1 MCNSPRAH
9 DLHIETG
16 RYNKPNKLP
25 INARTCY
32 FCSSNQV
39 EDEKHFILDC
49 SFYEALRK
57 SLFSAIEEFYPD
69 FNEMANDK
77 QFELLMTAANG
88 DADLCKVLSE
98 YLIKCYDKREKI
110 N

>member
-1 MCNSPRAH
+1 MIF
-9 DLHIETG
+9 L
-16 RYNKPNKLP
+16 Y
-25 INARTCY
+25 
-32 FCSSNQV
+32 
-39 EDEKHFILDC
+39 
-49 SFYEALRK
+49 
-57 SLFSAIEEFYPD
+57 
-69 FNEMANDK
+69 K

>member
-1 MCNSPRAH
+1 MDLWQCKVARRAWFWH
-9 DLHIETG
+9 VVSQF
-16 RYNKPNKLP
+16 
-25 INARTCY
+25 TCY
-32 FCSSNQV
+32 
-39 EDEKHFILDC
+39 

-77 QFELLMTAANG
+77 QFELLITAANG